1 MKKTSSLRRK
11 IFKTL
16 KYFEVDIYK
25 PFMKRFKTKKLYEK
39 SLRNYESLKQYVD
52 ARTLKPAT
60 GKLRELQMKY
70 CEFSKEICDFIEKEL
85 NIKPILYYG
94 SLLGAERHKG
104 FIPWDDD
111 IDFVLFREDYE
122 KLIEY
127 IKENMV
133 FLESNC
139 SIDNILKQYPNK
151 LIGIH
156 NFDMVKIIKGTDK
169 NNNVQI
175 DFFAMDFFDD
185 DYSFEEYKE
194 YHEYLREN
202 LFFMKKHS
210 VKKEFV
216 RNEVKN
222 NKKIVKKSNKI
233 FYGTDNRTI
242 YVPWQFNNAKDFFSY
257 DDFFPLKKIKFE
269 DIELYAPNN
278 HIKLLEQMYGK
289 DWESIPNTVTPTHGK
304 V

>member
-1 MKKTSSLRRK
+1 MLSGT
-11 IFKTL
+11 
-16 KYFEVDIYK
+16 
-25 PFMKRFKTKKLYEK
+25 
-39 SLRNYESLKQYVD
+39 
-52 ARTLKPAT
+52 
-60 GKLRELQMKY
+60 
-70 CEFSKEICDFIEKEL
+70 
-85 NIKPILYYG
+85 
-94 SLLGAERHKG
+94 LLGAVRHKG

-185 DYSFEEYKE
+185 DYSFEEYK
-194 YHEYLREN
+194 
-202 LFFMKKHS
+202 
-210 VKKEFV
+210 VKE
-216 RNEVKN
+216 
-222 NKKIVKKSNKI
+222 
-233 FYGTDNRTI
+233 
-242 YVPWQFNNAKDFFSY
+242 
-257 DDFFPLKKIKFE
+257 
-269 DIELYAPNN
+269 IE
-278 HIKLLEQMYGK
+278 
-289 DWESIPNTVTPTHGK
+289 
-304 V
+304 